1 MPLPALARLRNLA
14 LLAALAWAG
23 AAAADEAPPFPSLDQ
38 VKVAAERTLQITM
51 MGQHAGSV
59 HVRLGTLPDGRRVQL
74 STMAF
79 TLTREGGGDEKD
91 DVFSSQTTET
101 VVYADDGSVALS
113 RSVEVEAGVTE
124 TTTARY
130 RADAVDLVVEGPG
143 GAHTRTLALPAGFGD
158 PDQVFRSLRAQWK
171 EGSQPTRSFQD
182 LDESEQRFKRTELTL
197 EGRATFAHGG
207 VEHAVWRVRSKDED
221 GLVMT
226 GLLTEDGLP
235 CEMSFMG
242 GMAKARW
249 EDGTPAEPTHG
260 GWRISAEIP
269 VDRAVP
275 QMLELE
281 QLEVRLTFDPP
292 PADDLPPL
300 FVDGPQQTV
309 TRRGDGYDLVLRH
322 GRPPH
327 DAAPLPLPLA
337 PADPDVARFLA
348 ATPQAQSDHASVRD
362 LAARITKSAP
372 HALAAVQRIVG
383 WTWAHVA
390 KESGARGTAT
400 AVEVLAEKK
409 GDCTEHATLVV
420 ALCRAAGVP
429 ARALSGIV
437 YLVTDDGRP
446 VAGYHAWAEAWVGRW
461 IPVDA
466 TIPEIGTSARYLRVG
481 VDEPG
486 EARSAAFLAAVASS
500 PRLAILAYKHFGAER
515 VQTAPA
521 AAPAPPGP
529 AEPRPAPR

>member
-1 MPLPALARLRNLA
+1 MPLPAPARLRDLV
-14 LLAALAWAG
+14 LLVALAWAG
-23 AAAADEAPPFPSLDQ
+23 AVAADEPPPFPSVDQ
-38 VKVAAERTLQITM
+38 AKVTAERTLQITM
-51 MGQHAGSV
+51 MGQRAGSV
-59 HVRLGTLPDGRRVQL
+59 HLRLGTLPDGRRVQL
-74 STMAF
+74 STMSF
-79 TLTREGGGDEKD
+79 TLTREGVGEEKD
-91 DVFSSQTTET
+91 DVFSSQTSEA
-101 VVYADDGSVALS
+101 VVYADDGSVALA
-113 RSVEVEAGVTE
+113 RSIEVEAGVTE

-130 RADAVDLVVEGPG
+130 RAEAVDLVVEGPG
-143 GAHTRTLALPAGFGD
+143 GTHTRTLALPAGHAD
-158 PDQVFRSLRAQWK
+158 PDQVFRALRAEWQ
-171 EGSQPTRSFQD
+171 EGRQPTRTFQD

-197 EGRATFAHGG
+197 EGRATFTHGG
-207 VEHAVWRVRSKDED
+207 VEHAAWRVRSKDED

-226 GLLTEDGLP
+226 GLLTDDGLP

-249 EDGTPAEPTHG
+249 EDGTPTEPTRG
-260 GWRISAEIP
+260 GWRISSEIA
-269 VDRAVP
+269 VDHAVP
-275 QMLELE
+275 EMLELE

-292 PADDLPPL
+292 PAADLPPL

-309 TRRGDGYDLVLRH
+309 TRLSDGYDLVLRH
-322 GRPPH
+322 GRPAR
-327 DAAPLPLPLA
+327 DAAPLPRPLA
-337 PADPDVARFLA
+337 PSDPDVARFLT
-348 ATPQAQSDHASVRD
+348 ATPQAQSDHPAVREM
-362 LAARITKSAP
+362 AARITKTAP

-429 ARALSGIV
+429 ARAISGIV

-466 TIPEIGTSARYLRVG
+466 TIPEIGTSARYLRMG

-486 EARSAAFLAAVASS
+486 EARPASFLAAVASS

-529 AEPRPAPR
+529 VEPHPAPR